1 MATGR
6 IPTTA
11 NSPLTAKGD
20 LFTFSTGSAK
30 LAVGSNGDTLVA
42 DSAATTGLRWQ
53 GNYSAGKNKIINGDF
68 NINQRSFS
76 SSTTDGSYGFDRWLM
91 EASGGATYS
100 AQTFTAGT
108 APVAGYEA
116 KNFAQIATTGQSGAG
131 VYTLLEQKIESVR
144 TFAGQTVTLSFWAKA
159 SSGTPQIGLELS
171 QSFGSGGS
179 SQVNTQ
185 LGAVTLSTSWARYS
199 LSVAVPSISGKT
211 IGTAD
216 SLTVGL
222 WTSAGTTFAT
232 RASSIGI
239 QTATIQIW
247 GVQLEEG
254 SVATAFQTA
263 TGTLQ
268 GELAACQRYFQRFTA
283 ANPAVGFA
291 GSTTVAQFSLNY
303 KVPLRNTTLSLAQ
316 SGMVLW
322 DVTTVY
328 SGGTWAIAAS
338 STDASGISFSRI
350 TYTHGTG
357 ALTQFRPYLMINNDG
372 NSYVEVSAEL

>member
-1 MATGR
+1 M
-6 IPTTA
+6 
-11 NSPLTAKGD
+11 ND
-20 LFTFSTGSAK
+20 LSG
-30 LAVGSNGDTLVA
+30 TLNTIQSVEYA
-42 DSAATTGLRWQ
+42 
-53 GNYSAGKNKIINGDF
+53 AGKNKIINGDF

-144 TFAGQTVTLSFWAKA
+144 TFAGQTVTFSFWAKA

-247 GVQLEEG
+247 GVQLEA
-254 SVATAFQTA
+254 SSTASDFQTA
-263 TGTLQ
+263 TGTIQ
-268 GELAACQRYFQRFTA
+268 GELAACQRYYYRSSSTNA
-283 ANPAVGFA
+283 YGAVSSSGYTT
-291 GSTTVAQFSLNY
+291 STTNANILINLPVAMRVVPTSVDFSTLQIGDVTNTYYTVTGMALN
-303 KVPLRNTTLSLAQ
+303 VSTTTTIAACDTTS
-316 SGMVLW
+316 SGM
-322 DVTTVY
+322 TTSRWAY
-328 SGGTWAIAAS
+328 LRANNSTSG
-338 STDASGISFSRI
+338 
-350 TYTHGTG
+350 
-357 ALTQFRPYLMINNDG
+357 
-372 NSYVEVSAEL
+372 YVGLSAEL